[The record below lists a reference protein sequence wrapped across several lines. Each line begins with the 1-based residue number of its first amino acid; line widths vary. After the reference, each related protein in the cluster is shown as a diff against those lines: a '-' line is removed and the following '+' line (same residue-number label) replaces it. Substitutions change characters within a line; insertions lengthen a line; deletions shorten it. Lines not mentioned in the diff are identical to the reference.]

1 MYIKLNTYQSWLLF
15 FRSKWERRTW
25 GQALGGIVKKAG
37 MSVLTSVLGGAE
49 DTDNVRFAVS
59 EVSTKNAAAKMLDAV
74 QKAENGHD
82 LGAGERVVDSAEVS
96 TLFKDMG
103 SNSMASFIASDK
115 PLHPS
120 NQYLSKDSHILK

>member
-1 MYIKLNTYQSWLLF
+1 
-15 FRSKWERRTW
+15 
-25 GQALGGIVKKAG
+25 

-103 SNSMASFIASDK
+103 SNSMASS
-115 PLHPS
+115 L
-120 NQYLSKDSHILK
+120 